1 MQRRDTLQRAAEAA
15 GNASL
20 IARLRY
26 RGGVIDFQVV
36 LDTQRTQLTT
46 QDSLASARTDV
57 ATAQVR
63 LYKALGG
70 GWTSDEAAVQ
80 TARMP

>member
-1 MQRRDTLQRAAEAA
+1 LQRAVEAA

-26 RGGVIDFQVV
+26 QGGVIDFQVV
-36 LDTQRTQLTT
+36 LDTQRTLLVT
-46 QDSLASARTDV
+46 QDTLASARTDV

-70 GWTSDEAAVQ
+70 GWTPDEAAVK
-80 TARMP
+80 TARLP